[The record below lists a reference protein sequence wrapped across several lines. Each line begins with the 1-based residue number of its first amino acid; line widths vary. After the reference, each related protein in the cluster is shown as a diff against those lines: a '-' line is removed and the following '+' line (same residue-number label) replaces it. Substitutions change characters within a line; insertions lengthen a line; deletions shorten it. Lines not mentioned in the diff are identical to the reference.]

1 MHTTE
6 EKISDSS
13 QYFFHTPTAQA
24 TDLFLYPTVIGRFEY
39 LPGYSLE
46 RSRYDSYLI
55 ILIESGTMEIL
66 LDDKYHLAQ
75 KGDMVLLDCYHPH
88 AYRTGTGCE
97 TIWVHFDGKLAKGYY
112 EHLSKE
118 MGNIM
123 TISNFREALHIISD
137 LFSSFC
143 NRDLKPEAQ
152 MSIMIGNLLLSLFDH
167 TSNGAASASDGIRKV
182 TSYLTQNFSKNISL
196 KEMADMAGLSLYHFT
211 RKYKKETGVT
221 PHQFLL
227 STRMSAAKY
236 YLSNTTMTIK
246 EIALSCGFEDES
258 TFCYSFRKREG
269 KTPKQFR
276 TGSALS

>member
-1 MHTTE
+1 MVTTE
-6 EKISDSS
+6 EKIRDGS
-13 QYFFHTPTAQA
+13 QYFFHTPTALA
-24 TDLFLYPTVIGRFEY
+24 MDLFLYPTVIGRFEY

-66 LDDKYHLAQ
+66 LDGKYQLAQ
-75 KGDMVLLDCYHPH
+75 KGDVVLLNCYYPH
-88 AYRTGTGCE
+88 AYRTDTGCK
-97 TIWVHFDGKLAKGYY
+97 TIWLHFDGKLAKGYY

-118 MGNIM
+118 MGNI
-123 TISNFREALHIISD
+123 IVASSFSAAFRILSD

-143 NRDLKPEAQ
+143 DSDLKSEAQ
-152 MSIMIGNLLLSLFDH
+152 MSIMIGNLLLTLFKG
-167 TSNGAASASDGIRKV
+167 SSSGAVQGSDGIRKV
-182 TSYLTQNFSKNISL
+182 TSYLTQNFSKSISL

-236 YLSNTTMTIK
+236 YLSNTTMTIQ
-246 EIALSCGFEDES
+246 EIALSCGFDDES

>member
-1 MHTTE
+1 MYTTE
-6 EKISDSS
+6 EKISGSS

-24 TDLFLYPTVIGRFEY
+24 IDLFLYPTVIGRFEY

-55 ILIESGTMEIL
+55 ILMESGTMEIL
-66 LDDKYHLAQ
+66 LDGKYQLAQ
-75 KGDMVLLDCYHPH
+75 KGDVVLLDCYNPH
-88 AYRTGTGCE
+88 AYRTDTGCK
-97 TIWVHFDGKLAKGYY
+97 TTWLHFDGKLAKGYY

-123 TISNFREALHIISD
+123 TVSSFREILRTLSD

-143 NRDLKPEAQ
+143 KRDLKPEAQ

-167 TSNGAASASDGIRKV
+167 TSTGAASASDGIRKV
-182 TSYLTQNFSKNISL
+182 TSYLTQNFSKSISL
-196 KEMADMAGLSLYHFT
+196 AEMADMAGLSLYHFN

-236 YLSNTTMTIK
+236 YLSNTTMTIQ

-258 TFCYSFRKREG
+258 AFCYSFRKREG

-276 TGSALS
+276 TGSAMS